1 MIADTTFLIDLH
13 EERARGQAGPA
24 SRFLAA
30 NRTATVRITVI
41 SVAEFAAGFPS
52 NAAAR
57 LFVSAF
63 PIVRLF
69 PEAAYE
75 AATIDRELISVGQRL
90 GENDNLIAGIA
101 RYFGEPL
108 ISNDRAFRRVRN
120 LRVHPY

>member
-1 MIADTTFLIDLH
+1 LIADTTFLIDLH
-13 EERARGQAGPA
+13 HEQARGQVGPA

-30 NRTATVRITVI
+30 NRNAPFRITVV
-41 SVAEFAAGFPS
+41 SVAEFATGFPT
-52 NAAAR
+52 NEAAR
-57 LFVSAF
+57 FFVSGF

-75 AATIDRELISVGQRL
+75 AANIDRELIAIGQRL

-108 ISNDRAFRRVRN
+108 ISNDAAFRRVRN